1 MLDRLA
7 WAGEFDEAHWE
18 ADKLR
23 LTEIDADGRLRAS
36 INFDVDDRS
45 AAFAEAEARFVA
57 GEAAAIGGQAPIAAL
72 VRALGRHDWAAL
84 RTVLA
89 DDAAICDRRALAIMG
104 EFDRDQWVE
113 SLRTLA
119 DLAPNMDWEL
129 FRILAWNRHGR
140 VGAGRLFGTTRD
152 GGPFENAFVAVL
164 LTRGDH
170 VQRYEFFDVGDA
182 DQALARFA
190 ELCADLRGDL

>member
-1 MLDRLA
+1 
-7 WAGEFDEAHWE
+7 
-18 ADKLR
+18 
-23 LTEIDADGRLRAS
+23 
-36 INFDVDDRS
+36 
-45 AAFAEAEARFVA
+45 
-57 GEAAAIGGQAPIAAL
+57 
-72 VRALGRHDWAAL
+72 
-84 RTVLA
+84 VLA

-119 DLAPNMDWEL
+119 DLAPGMDWEL

-140 VGAGRLFGTTRD
+140 VAAGRLFGSTHD

-164 LTRGDH
+164 LTCGDH

-190 ELCADLRGDL
+190 ALCASLPRPGAV